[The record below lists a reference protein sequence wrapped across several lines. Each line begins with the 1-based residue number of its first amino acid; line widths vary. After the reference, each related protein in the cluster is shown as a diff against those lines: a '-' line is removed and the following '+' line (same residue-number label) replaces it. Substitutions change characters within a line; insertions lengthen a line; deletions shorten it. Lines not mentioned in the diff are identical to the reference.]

1 MNAHICDVCVQMSRF
16 LDMAEFGEAAR
27 YLRLTNL
34 EQLAA
39 LAHAFDGLRFLFIFL
54 CTRGGK
60 YEQSVLN
67 YEKRY

>member
-1 MNAHICDVCVQMSRF
+1 MSRF

-39 LAHAFDGLRFLFIFL
+39 KAQAFDGTHLNILLQSWFISNQHYKCL
-54 CTRGGK
+54 LVLL
-60 YEQSVLN
+60 SV
-67 YEKRY
+67 YTCIYIYVCK